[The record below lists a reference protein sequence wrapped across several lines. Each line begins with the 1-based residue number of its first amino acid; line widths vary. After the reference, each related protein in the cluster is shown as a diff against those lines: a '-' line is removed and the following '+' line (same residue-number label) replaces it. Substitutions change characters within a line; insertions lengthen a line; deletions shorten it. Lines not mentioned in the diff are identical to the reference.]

1 MMSAEALK
9 RIIAAPPAT
18 GVSLF
23 EVYAQP
29 PSAMGKQA
37 PPSGSGCHGY
47 SVFGTSSPVVAMSRE
62 LNPAGRRSPFASGK
76 SEIGPYG
83 LGPGTAGCAKTWRQ
97 NAAPRVTPQK
107 PAAVQARNW
116 RRFMQAGCLRD
127 YYKDI

>member
-1 MMSAEALK
+1 MLADPSK
-9 RIIAAPPAT
+9 RTMPAPPAT

-29 PSAMGKQA
+29 PSAMGKHA

-47 SVFGTSSPVVAMSRE
+47 SVFGTSSPVVAMTRE
-62 LNPAGRRSPFASGK
+62 VNPAGRRSPLASGK

-83 LGPGTAGCAKTWRQ
+83 LGPGTACWAKTWRQ

-107 PAAVQARNW
+107 PAAVQWRNW
-116 RRFMQAGCLRD
+116 RRFMRAACARA
-127 YYKDI
+127 YYKVI